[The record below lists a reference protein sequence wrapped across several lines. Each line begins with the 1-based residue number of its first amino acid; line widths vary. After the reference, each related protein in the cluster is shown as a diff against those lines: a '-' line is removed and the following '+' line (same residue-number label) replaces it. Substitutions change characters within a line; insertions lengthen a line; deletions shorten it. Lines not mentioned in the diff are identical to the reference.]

1 MSLGTPKYL
10 KARMGLDSIEVLW
23 LWHLALTKF
32 CKFILVY
39 NCAEKVK
46 QEINPGVLFIV
57 KPDWTR

>member
-1 MSLGTPKYL
+1 
-10 KARMGLDSIEVLW
+10 MGLATIEVLDGFG
-23 LWHLALTKF
+23 LAKF